1 MIGNGKVLKRCHPML
16 AMYNNR
22 LTIMVKYVMVST
34 RSPALDNNQASVSL
48 GQVTKL
54 APDAEIQVFERHGSG
69 QVAFQVEPFVNVTIS
84 PSVFVCREEV
94 GVIHRDTNHLGLC
107 AILRYAG
114 NGQFDRNRLTIMV
127 KYVALDNNQ
136 ASVSLGQ
143 VTKLAPDAEIQ
154 VFERHG
160 SGQVAFQVEPF
171 VNVTI
176 SPSVFVCREEVGVIH
191 RDTNHLGLC
200 AILRYAGNGQFDRNR
215 LTIMVKYVA
224 LDNNQASVSLGQVTK
239 LAPDAEIQVFER
251 HGSGQVSFQVEPF
264 VNVTI
269 SPSVFV
275 CREEVGVIHRDT
287 NHLGLCAILRYAGNG
302 QFDRN
307 RLTIMV
313 KYVAL
318 DNNQASVSL
327 GQVTKLAP
335 DAEIQVFERHGSG
348 QVAFQVEP
356 FVNVTIS
363 PSVFVCREEVGV
375 IHRDT
380 NHLGL
385 CAILR
390 YAGNGQFDR
399 NRLTIMVKYVGIVRI
414 TISPWCTRKCQS
426 SRAHHRAGGQAGCG
440 HLNPG
445 NEAIF
450 PG

>member
-1 MIGNGKVLKRCHPML
+1 MRQYFQVDCKKSQLFKNFPLIR
-16 AMYNNR
+16 
-22 LTIMVKYVMVST
+22 
-34 RSPALDNNQASVSL
+34 ALDNNQASVSL

-215 LTIMVKYVA
+215 LTIMVKYVGIVRIDTISPWCTRKCQSSRA
-224 LDNNQASVSLGQVTK
+224 HHRAGGQAGCGHLNPGNEAIFPGDKTCPGRRNPGIRE
-239 LAPDAEIQVFER
+239 ARIRAGGF
-251 HGSGQVSFQVEPF
+251 FQVEPF

-313 KYVAL
+313 KYV
-318 DNNQASVSL
+318 
-327 GQVTKLAP
+327 
-335 DAEIQVFERHGSG
+335 
-348 QVAFQVEP
+348 
-356 FVNVTIS
+356 
-363 PSVFVCREEVGV
+363 
-375 IHRDT
+375 
-380 NHLGL
+380 
-385 CAILR
+385 
-390 YAGNGQFDR
+390 
-399 NRLTIMVKYVGIVRI
+399 
-414 TISPWCTRKCQS
+414 
-426 SRAHHRAGGQAGCG
+426 
-440 HLNPG
+440 
-445 NEAIF
+445 
-450 PG
+450 